1 MPPSRVGEI
10 LKPPNW
16 DDGADLQVP
25 ISHVHL
31 NRSVS
36 AKDDPN
42 NIPNATCAQWCE
54 HISTPSQQVRAE
66 DLKQIFD
73 YSFMKKSSDVSTC
86 SSFRQELEL
95 LANVNKISIYV
106 NAFWM
111 LADQMEEKD
120 LVGIIREGSALLQ
133 DPVRDRVA
141 SLKQIDKYFQ
151 DVRKQHRKRKMEQL
165 RRSLQLEEDL
175 RSI

>member
-1 MPPSRVGEI
+1 
-10 LKPPNW
+10 
-16 DDGADLQVP
+16 
-25 ISHVHL
+25 
-31 NRSVS
+31 
-36 AKDDPN
+36 
-42 NIPNATCAQWCE
+42 
-54 HISTPSQQVRAE
+54 
-66 DLKQIFD
+66 
-73 YSFMKKSSDVSTC
+73 MKKSNCVSKC

-106 NAFWM
+106 IAFWM

-151 DVRKQHRKRKMEQL
+151 DVRKQHRKRKMEQF
-165 RRSLQLEEDL
+165 RRSFQLEEDL